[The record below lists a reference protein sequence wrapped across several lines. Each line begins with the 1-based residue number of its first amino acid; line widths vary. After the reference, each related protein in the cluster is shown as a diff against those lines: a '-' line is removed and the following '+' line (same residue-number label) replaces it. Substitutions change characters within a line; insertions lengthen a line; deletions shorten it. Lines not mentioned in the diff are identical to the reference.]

1 MESVIVII
9 RHYLYLIGVITG
21 CGVKRGAEPDVGGER
36 NMRPYFIVNQ
46 GTRPVAAVTSGGE
59 LAQVAVGPGNDDN
72 GREDGPAPVTD
83 TGDDRGDNDAV
94 QARGSGRVR
103 RRSMRRK

>member
-1 MESVIVII
+1 
-9 RHYLYLIGVITG
+9 
-21 CGVKRGAEPDVGGER
+21 
-36 NMRPYFIVNQ
+36 MRPYFIVNQ
-46 GTRPVAAVTSGGE
+46 GTRPVAAVNSGGE

-72 GREDGPAPVTD
+72 GRGDGGPAPVTD
-83 TGDDRGDNDAV
+83 TGDDRGDNGAG